1 MKTTFY
7 YPVAGLLLLL
17 LSLRTTWGATSSSPT
32 IETVNG
38 FLSDIE
44 IENVLSQFQGM
55 GRRLGDYGGAEN
67 NNVGT
72 FMLGSKHVP
81 VYIYDM
87 YSFLI
92 FPVFVA
98 SCYCSVS
105 LTRTWYGGVGVLHRR
120 SYPNPRTE

>member
-1 MKTTFY
+1 MHLIKKRTGHHYSNSNLTIERKEEMKTNFY

-17 LSLRTTWGATSSSPT
+17 LSLSTTTWGATSSSPT

-72 FMLGSKHVP
+72 FMLGV
-81 VYIYDM
+81 
-87 YSFLI
+87 
-92 FPVFVA
+92 
-98 SCYCSVS
+98 SCSC
-105 LTRTWYGGVGVLHRR
+105 LHL
-120 SYPNPRTE
+120 